1 MKHIFLT
8 AEEAIAASGSSVS
21 TENLDAFLETINK
34 MEPNEVIAKYGERV
48 LWSLVVLVIGSILVR
63 WAINIIMRYI
73 GKSELAAGATNFI
86 RGIIAFLL

>member
-1 MKHIFLT
+1 MKNIFLT

-21 TENLDAFLETINK
+21 TENLDAFLEAIGK

-63 WAINIIMRYI
+63 WP
-73 GKSELAAGATNFI
+73 
-86 RGIIAFLL
+86 